1 MCFLKDK
8 KKRKLFIIL
17 SSIFVVL
24 IALFIACAIY
34 LGTYYHADHS
44 SITAFLPQDYSWDK
58 EQDDTIAFYPKDNN
72 PSAGLIFYP
81 GGKVEHTS
89 YIPLMHAL
97 SEQGFLCVLV
107 KMPFNL
113 AVFDINAADGIKE
126 EYPDVATWY
135 IGGHSLGGSMA
146 AYYIDSHP
154 DDFKGLLLLGSYS
167 SKDLSSLDIGV
178 LSIYGSEDLVLNK
191 RKYKEALSK
200 LPAGFDEII
209 IEGGCHAYFGMYG
222 QQDGDGN
229 PTISNKDQI
238 LKTAQLVGQWAGT
251 AEN

>member
-1 MCFLKDK
+1 MGVTNSNRELDVTQIDCGGSVRIKLSLAAAPDITTNPTDIVLILERSGSMAGSPLANLKAGANA
-8 KKRKLFIIL
+8 FIDIIDESTDGTQDGQVGSGSRIAVVSFADTATQDTQLITSVADLKAAVNAL
-17 SSIFVVL
+17 SS
-24 IALFIACAIY
+24 
-34 LGTYYHADHS
+34 
-44 SITAFLPQDYSWDK
+44 
-58 EQDDTIAFYPKDNN
+58 
-72 PSAGLIFYP
+72 
-81 GGKVEHTS
+81 
-89 YIPLMHAL
+89 
-97 SEQGFLCVLV
+97 
-107 KMPFNL
+107 
-113 AVFDINAADGIKE
+113 
-126 EYPDVATWY
+126 
-135 IGGHSLGGSMA
+135 GGSMA

-191 RKYKEALSK
+191 RKYKEALSN

>member
-1 MCFLKDK
+1 
-8 KKRKLFIIL
+8 
-17 SSIFVVL
+17 
-24 IALFIACAIY
+24 
-34 LGTYYHADHS
+34 
-44 SITAFLPQDYSWDK
+44 
-58 EQDDTIAFYPKDNN
+58 
-72 PSAGLIFYP
+72 
-81 GGKVEHTS
+81 
-89 YIPLMHAL
+89 
-97 SEQGFLCVLV
+97 
-107 KMPFNL
+107 
-113 AVFDINAADGIKE
+113 
-126 EYPDVATWY
+126 
-135 IGGHSLGGSMA
+135 MA

-191 RKYKEALSK
+191 RKYKEALSN